1 MAIGE
6 KAGLVP
12 VVTHMKVQG
21 REQGTA
27 AQLLASMA
35 QATKRGHYTAAD
47 AYPYLAGQSGL
58 GSLIIPGWAQ
68 EGGRPEM
75 LKRFADPDT
84 RARIVKEAEEAMTAR
99 FGGPQGVYLPRTQ
112 QELTAVMK
120 EMNAGAGE
128 TVAAHSRAGRRSGR
142 DPPLR
147 RRRRSDQDPAAPVD
161 VDGVRLRRID
171 GDARASAVLRIV
183 SAPARPLRAR
193 AEDHVVGAGDQEVV
207 VAAGVDDRH
216 ERSRA

>member
-1 MAIGE
+1 M
-6 KAGLVP
+6 KA
-12 VVTHMKVQG
+12 QG

-27 AQLLASMA
+27 AQLLESMA

-47 AYPYLAGQSGL
+47 AYPYLAGQSGPRL
-58 GSLIIPGWAQ
+58 ADHPG
-68 EGGRPEM
+68 
-75 LKRFADPDT
+75 L
-84 RARIVKEAEEAMTAR
+84 
-99 FGGPQGVYLPRTQ
+99 
-112 QELTAVMK
+112 
-120 EMNAGAGE
+120 GAGRRPPGDVE
-128 TVAAHSRAGRRSGR
+128 AIRRSGDARAHRQGSRRGDGRAIRRPARRVSAAHAAGTDRGDEGDECGRRRDDRAYSRAGRRSGR
-142 DPPLR
+142 DPPFR
-147 RRRRSDQDPAAPVD
+147 RRRRPDQDPAGPVD

>member
-1 MAIGE
+1 
-6 KAGLVP
+6 
-12 VVTHMKVQG
+12 
-21 REQGTA
+21 
-27 AQLLASMA
+27 MA

-68 EGGRPEM
+68 EGGRAEM
-75 LKRFADPDT
+75 LKRFADPAT
-84 RARIVKEAEEAMTAR
+84 RARIVKEAEEAMAAR

-120 EMNAGAGE
+120 EMNAGGGE
-128 TVAAHSRAGRRSGR
+128 TIVRILEQGG
-142 DPPLR
+142 DPGAILR
-147 RRRRSDQDPAAPVD
+147 FGAEDDLIRILQDPVD

-216 ERSRA
+216 ERSRP

>member
-6 KAGLVP
+6 KSGLVP
-12 VVTHMKVQG
+12 VVTHMKAQG

-27 AQLLASMA
+27 GAILASMA
-35 QATKRGHYTAAD
+35 QATRRGHYTAAD

-68 EGGRPEM
+68 EGGRDGDAEAIRGSRM
-75 LKRFADPDT
+75 
-84 RARIVKEAEEAMTAR
+84 RARIVKEAEEAMAAR

-120 EMNAGAGE
+120 EMNAGGGE
-128 TVAAHSRAGRRSGR
+128 TIVRILEQGGDPGAILRFGAEDDLVKILQRSG
-142 DPPLR
+142 
-147 RRRRSDQDPAAPVD
+147 D

-171 GDARASAVLRIV
+171 GDARASALLRIV

-193 AEDHVVGAGDQEVV
+193 AEDHVVGTGDQEVV
-207 VAAGVDDRH
+207 VAAG
-216 ERSRA
+216 ERRSA

>member
-1 MAIGE
+1 MIQVVDVARPARTNFTNHDRVTPESNFSSKAGIDETVAIGE

-12 VVTHMKVQG
+12 VVTHMKAQG

-27 AQLLASMA
+27 GDVLASMA

-68 EGGRPEM
+68 DGGRAGDAQA
-75 LKRFADPDT
+75 LR
-84 RARIVKEAEEAMTAR
+84 RSRRCARGSSRKPKQAMTAR

-128 TVAAHSRAGRRSGR
+128 TVAAHSRAGRSRARSC
-142 DPPLR
+142 
-147 RRRRSDQDPAAPVD
+147 
-161 VDGVRLRRID
+161 
-171 GDARASAVLRIV
+171 V
-183 SAPARPLRAR
+183 SA
-193 AEDHVVGAGDQEVV
+193 
-207 VAAGVDDRH
+207 
-216 ERSRA
+216 SKTI